1 MSISPMPKAI
11 TAFLSD
17 LKLLGVVPQ
26 EYDGLRY
33 ALLAARS
40 NQRWWLVPLQSRA
53 AAATGLEMFKP
64 VSRTAR
70 WAKVFTRWIAHLGLL
85 GTLSRYLIMLSNLP
99 TPRAWF
105 PEGTAHCAYFTG
117 TDGPHRK
124 TAIQFMDSGGAI
136 LGFAKLS
143 REDHV
148 RRFIRNEAKMLAEV
162 AALRLKTVEIPRVIH
177 FADPDGLSLL
187 TTDSLKS
194 GASETALV
202 IQASHRAFLEELRQ
216 KTARMGAYAT
226 LGELGDSVA
235 LLRGAVEADHVGLL
249 DRALEILQ
257 PSAETIEVGLA
268 HGDFTPWNSFMQDGA
283 LYVFDWEYAHRN
295 YPVGFD
301 YVHFTLSTIPPD
313 VQRDAAERLVE
324 DLARLF
330 FAGDRDAARRAL
342 LLSLALHA
350 AFYLRRQLEAG
361 APTSDWQAAA
371 GRFALIRTVI
381 EMAPR
386 GGAGVTGAPG

>member
-1 MSISPMPKAI
+1 MSIAPVPKAF
-11 TAFLSD
+11 TAFLAD
-17 LKLLGVVPQ
+17 LRLLGVVPR
-26 EYDGLRY
+26 ESGGLRY

-40 NQRWWLVPLQSRA
+40 NQRWWLVPLQSPA
-53 AAATGLEMFKP
+53 AAATGLEMFQP
-64 VSRTAR
+64 VSITAR
-70 WAKVFTRWIAHLGLL
+70 LAKVFTRRIAQMGLL
-85 GTLSRYLIMLSNLP
+85 GTLSRDQIALSNLP

-124 TAIQFMDSGGAI
+124 TAIQFMDPRGAI

-148 RRFIRNEAKMLAEV
+148 RRFIRNEAVMLAEV
-162 AALRLKTVEIPRVIH
+162 ASLGLKTVELPRVIH

-202 IQASHRAFLEELRQ
+202 FQARHHAFLDELRQ
-216 KTARMGAYAT
+216 KSARMGADSA

-235 LLRGAVEADHVGLL
+235 QLRGVVDPSHVGLL

-257 PSAETIEVGLA
+257 PAVAAIEVGLA
-268 HGDFTPWNSFMQDGA
+268 HGDFTPWNSFMQNGA
-283 LYVFDWEYAHRN
+283 LYVFDWEYAHCN

-301 YVHFTLSTIPPD
+301 YVHFILSTIAPD
-313 VQRDAAERLVE
+313 VQLDAAQRLVE

-330 FAGDRDAARRAL
+330 FAGDRDAAWRAL

-350 AFYLRRQLEAG
+350 AFYLCRQLEAG
-361 APTSDWQAAA
+361 APTSGWQAAA

-381 EMAPR
+381 EMAPH